1 MTPTKFQWTTTEFES
16 GLSVVTFTSFD
27 SALENAQQ
35 WVDDN
40 EWREVDVWIWETR
53 QDVTYDDFIVIKK
66 VCVTLSPIPHD
77 GDTYEQHCKFEAKCN
92 GR

>member
-16 GLSVVTFTSFD
+16 DLSVVTFTSFD

-35 WVDDN
+35 WVGDN
-40 EWREVDVWIWETR
+40 EEREVDVWIWETR
-53 QDVTYDDFIVIKK
+53 GDDKYGDTIVINKTAL
-66 VCVTLSPIPHD
+66 TLSETHMD